1 MKRLFNIRHLFI
13 FIVAFVVSSCTFP
26 AYRSPYAA
34 GYVERGMASWYGED
48 FHGRPTSSGE
58 IYDMYGLTAAHK
70 LMPLG
75 TVAKI
80 TNLDNGRS
88 VVVKINDRGPF
99 VDGRVIDLSYSAASE
114 IDMVK
119 EGVSKVEIK
128 VLKWGE
134 SLSDFTVQVGSF
146 VVEENAQKLKA
157 KLNRKYKNV
166 HMITY
171 ETNDNKYYR
180 VRVGSTKDIRKA
192 ELIAERLSEE
202 GFSFFITR
210 KD

>member
-1 MKRLFNIRHLFI
+1 MLFNIRHLFI
-13 FIVAFVVSSCTFP
+13 VIVALIVSSCAFP

-34 GYVERGMASWYGED
+34 GYVERGIASWYGED
-48 FHGRPTSSGE
+48 FHGKPTSSGE
-58 IYDMYGLTAAHK
+58 IYNMYDLTAAHK

-80 TNLDNGRS
+80 TNLDNDRS

-128 VLKWGE
+128 VLKWGK
-134 SLSDFTVQVGSF
+134 SLSDFTVQIGSF
-146 VVEENAQKLKA
+146 VVEDNAQKLKA
-157 KLNRKYKNV
+157 KLNWKYKDV
-166 HMITY
+166 HIITY
-171 ETNDNKYYR
+171 ETNDRKYYR
-180 VRVGSTKDIRKA
+180 VRVGSTKDISKA
-192 ELIAERLSEE
+192 EQIAERLSEE

>member
-1 MKRLFNIRHLFI
+1 MLFNIRHLFI
-13 FIVAFVVSSCTFP
+13 VIVVFIISSCTMP
-26 AYRSPYAA
+26 AQRSPYAA
-34 GYVERGMASWYGED
+34 GYVERGVASWYGED

-58 IYDMYGLTAAHK
+58 IYNMYDLTAAHK

-80 TNLDNGRS
+80 THLDNGRS

-114 IDMVK
+114 IGMVE

-128 VLKWGE
+128 VLKWGK
-134 SLSDFTVQVGSF
+134 SLSDFTVQIGSF
-146 VVEENAQKLKA
+146 VVEDNAQKLKA
-157 KLNRKYKNV
+157 KLNWKYKDV
-166 HMITY
+166 HIITY
-171 ETNDNKYYR
+171 ETNDKKYYR
-180 VRVGSTKDIRKA
+180 VRVGSTRDIRKA
-192 ELIAERLSEE
+192 ELLAERLSGE